1 MFNNTYNFVNFSYI
15 LMKKI
20 VVLDG
25 YAANPGDIS
34 WEPWKELGEL
44 TVYERTAP
52 DETVAR
58 CKDAEIVLTNKV
70 ILDAKVIEQLPALR
84 YIGVLATGYNVVD
97 LEAARRH
104 DIVVTNIPAYSTLSV
119 AQMVFAHLLNITHHV
134 AQHAERVTNGAWQN
148 SKDFCFWDSELIEL
162 DGLTLG
168 IVGLGNIGR
177 AVARIAQTFGM
188 KVMAYSSKSVEA
200 LAEMGI
206 QKAASYEDI
215 FRTADVVSL
224 HCPLNAQTKHLV
236 NAERLALMK
245 PSAILINTGRGPL
258 IDEEALADALNSGK
272 IYAAGVDVLTQEPPR
287 AGSPLIGARNCY
299 ITPHVAWA
307 TRAAR
312 ERLDKIAFENVRA
325 YLSGTPQNVVN

>member
-1 MFNNTYNFVNFSYI
+1 
-15 LMKKI
+15 MKKI

-52 DETVAR
+52 EETVAR

-70 ILDAKVIEQLPALR
+70 ILDAKVIETLPALR

-97 LEAARRH
+97 LEAARLH
-104 DIVVTNIPAYSTLSV
+104 GIIVTNIPAYSTMSV

-134 AQHAERVTNGAWQN
+134 AQHAERVSDGAWQN
-148 SKDFCFWDSELIEL
+148 AKDFCFWDSELIEL

-168 IVGLGNIGR
+168 IVGLGNIGQ

-188 KVMAYSSKSVEA
+188 KVMAYSSKSEEA
-200 LAEMGI
+200 LDEMDI
-206 QKAASYEDI
+206 AKAKDYDDV

-236 NAERLALMK
+236 NRERLALMK

-258 IDEEALADALNSGK
+258 IDEEALADALNSGR

-312 ERLDKIAFENVRA
+312 ERLDRIAFENVRA
-325 YLSGTPQNVVN
+325 FLEGCPRNVVN